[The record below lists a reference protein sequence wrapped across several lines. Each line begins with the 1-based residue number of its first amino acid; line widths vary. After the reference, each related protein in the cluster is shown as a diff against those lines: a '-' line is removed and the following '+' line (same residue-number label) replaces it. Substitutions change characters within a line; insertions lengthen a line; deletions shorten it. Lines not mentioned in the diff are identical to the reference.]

1 MNATPTEL
9 VNLQTER
16 LQSRVRHLAEEKAY
30 LQLIMRLIEQLNP
43 RPGLPDMIRNMLH
56 SIMEALGGTDIKL
69 WYWIEHEVR
78 HASFLGES
86 GFVAEINDPL
96 AVQVVSQ
103 RVFIERRGTPGQT
116 LLRDGGTPDSWTW
129 CFPLLVEPDLIGVI
143 KLENIYLS
151 SRPLRN
157 YLPIFFSHAALLLSN
172 EIRNYLRQRAQAA
185 LREKTEELDNYFNGA
200 LDLFCIADTDGYFH
214 KLNPAWEEIL
224 GYQVADLEG
233 KRFLDLV
240 HPEDLA
246 ETLGTLATLAAQQ
259 PVLNFVNRYRHRN
272 GAWRWIEWRSQA
284 KGPLIFAAARDIT
297 EKKFAED
304 ALRLAASVFAN
315 SQEGIVITDN
325 TNRILDVNAAFCR
338 ITGYAREEALG
349 RNPKLLGSGRQD
361 AAFYETM
368 WHAIREKG
376 AWRGEIWDRRK
387 SGEIY
392 PEMLSIAAVPNEK
405 GTIEH
410 YVGTFFDISHIKAHE
425 AELERIAHYDTLTGL
440 PNRRLLADRLQQQLA
455 HARRSGHSL
464 AICYLDLDGFKPVN
478 DRLGHEAGDQLLIE
492 IGQRLK
498 SALRVGDTVARL
510 GGDEFVL
517 LLCDLAL
524 EEECVP
530 VLERVLAAIAMPL
543 YLQGQQVA
551 VSASIGATLFPRD
564 DANPD
569 FLMRHADHAMY
580 QAKGAGKGRF
590 HLFDPTDSEPAE
602 G

>member
-1 MNATPTEL
+1 VNATPT
-9 VNLQTER
+9 NLANTQTER
-16 LQSRVRHLAEEKAY
+16 LQNRVRHLAAEKAY

-43 RPGLPDMIRNMLH
+43 YPGLPDMIRNMLH

-69 WYWIEHEVR
+69 WYWIEREVR
-78 HASFLGES
+78 YASFLGES
-86 GFVAEINDPL
+86 GFAVEIDDPL
-96 AVQVVSQ
+96 AAQVARQ

-116 LLRDGGTPDSWTW
+116 LLREGAAPDSWTW

-151 SRPLRN
+151 SRSLRN

-200 LDLFCIADTDGYFH
+200 LDLFCIADTEGYFH

-224 GYQVADLEG
+224 GYPITDLEG
-233 KRFLDLV
+233 KRFLDWV
-240 HPEDLA
+240 HPDDLA
-246 ETLGTLATLAAQQ
+246 ATLGALATLASQR

-272 GAWRWIEWRSQA
+272 GSWRWIEWRSQA

-325 TNRILDVNAAFCR
+325 ANRILDVNAAFCR

-349 RNPKLLGSGRQD
+349 HDPKLLGSGRQD
-361 AAFYETM
+361 AAFYEAM
-368 WHAIREKG
+368 WRAIREKG

-387 SGEIY
+387 SGEVY
-392 PEMLSIAAVPNEK
+392 PEMLSIAAVPNEQGK
-405 GTIEH
+405 IEH

-455 HARRSGHSL
+455 RTRRSGHSL

-498 SALRVGDTVARL
+498 NALRVGDTVARL

-517 LLCDLAL
+517 LLCDLAP

-530 VLERVLAAIAMPL
+530 VLERVLASIAAPL
-543 YLQGQQVA
+543 YLHGQQVS
-551 VSASIGATLFPRD
+551 VSASIGVTLFPRD

-590 HLFDPTDSEPAE
+590 HLFDPSESQSAQT
-602 G
+602 